1 MNETN
6 NSKVTNATLETTEI
20 DDSLDISDN
29 SSSSNLNLSGNL
41 FLTSPSISK
50 TIKVSN
56 SPIVSSNTYTFNY
69 CCSGDCESINS
80 IKPAVYYDDAVSKI
94 KEIEKSFNNNIYPT
108 MIEYD
113 EIYEKLKLQVHLNYE
128 LHEELELETIALL
141 LCKLSNE
148 VESSSFEMCCK
159 KIMDDNL
166 LQKDY
171 FILMLTLVPKDIY
184 FSDEFYKNISEY
196 KYSDIKI
203 INLSYDF
210 PYSFNEY
217 LLKQTNVEFPKN
229 EYYMKDDNSAK
240 YLLYKIIT
248 TNKILFIRYISL
260 LTEEEKDKNYNF
272 LERTIFNFVE
282 NMSDIY
288 YNYYP
293 LQADV
298 SLISSNTTLNTN
310 TNKYNKH
317 CDAYK
322 TQINKKNFIQFCLR
336 HIEIDKDSNLW
347 KIAPKYELD
356 EDFIIEF
363 SSKLDFSSPKLKNR
377 TFKNKELELY
387 KILQ

>member
-20 DDSLDISDN
+20 DDSVAISDN
-29 SSSSNLNLSGNL
+29 SSSSNINSLRNLL
-41 FLTSPSISK
+41 LTSPSISK

-69 CCSGDCESINS
+69 GCYANGERNNCTR
-80 IKPAVYYDDAVSKI
+80 PAVYYEDVVSKI
-94 KEIEKSFNNNIYPT
+94 KAIEDSFNNNIYPT

-128 LHEELELETIALL
+128 FHEELELETIALL

-148 VESSSFEMCCK
+148 VEPSSFETCCK

-171 FILMLTLVPKDIY
+171 FILMLTLVSKDIY

-196 KYSDIKI
+196 KYSDIRI

-217 LLKQTNVEFPKN
+217 LLKQKNVEFPKN
-229 EYYMKDDNSAK
+229 EYYMEDDNSAK

-248 TNKILFIRYISL
+248 TNKKLFIRYISL

-288 YNYYP
+288 YNYNFYP
-293 LQADV
+293 IQTD
-298 SLISSNTTLNTN
+298 ISSNTTLN

-336 HIEIDKDSNLW
+336 HIEINKDSNLW